1 MRFQRCCRREED
13 GTRNNKIQMM
23 TFLCQSALDRIAHCL
38 RSTSQTLK
46 LLGKIGNN
54 ASGRIRRSRC
64 AEVGHVI
71 QKWCIAFMPDCRHQ
85 GSGGGCS
92 GTYQGLVREG
102 KKILNGTAASGNN
115 NHVNFGDLIELSNGI
130 ADLTHRVLALDRDL
144 ADLETCS
151 GPACT
156 CIHNDV
162 NFCLCISPADKADN
176 ARKERKRF
184 LASFVEEAFG
194 CKFFTQTFD
203 LSQ

>member
-1 MRFQRCCRREED
+1 MA
-13 GTRNNKIQMM
+13 
-23 TFLCQSALDRIAHCL
+23 FLCQSALDCIAHCL

-54 ASGRIRRSRC
+54 ASGRIRRSRR
-64 AEVGHVI
+64 AEVGHII
-71 QKWCIAFMPDCRHQ
+71 QKWRVALMPDCRDQ
-85 GSGGGCS
+85 GSGSGCS
-92 GTYQGLVREG
+92 GTYQDLVREG

-115 NHVNFGDLIELSNGI
+115 NHVNFGDLVELGNGI

-144 ADLETCS
+144 ADLETRS

-162 NFCLCISPADKADN
+162 IFCLCVSPAHKANN
-176 ARKERKRF
+176 ARKERKGF
-184 LASFVEEAFG
+184 LTSFIEEAFG
-194 CKFFTQTFD
+194 CKFLTQAFD